1 MLEETECILNDYLD
15 CFKQYAID
23 EEIILQEEQKKL
35 RKAYFQANMEENKK
49 KEEEE
54 ERKKNQQRQLEQQN
68 RKFKKVG
75 KMPMRKIYAPPVKKV
90 EVKKKAYT
98 AEEEDI
104 ILYGLKDFLEA

>member
-1 MLEETECILNDYLD
+1 
-15 CFKQYAID
+15 
-23 EEIILQEEQKKL
+23 
-35 RKAYFQANMEENKK
+35 MEENKK

-54 ERKKNQQRQLEQQN
+54 LDRKNKERQLERDRRN
-68 RKFKKVG
+68 FKKVG

-104 ILYGLKDFLEA
+104 ISYGLKVLLDAQKISKRKILEVATNDAYGSCC